1 LGVHFAIT
9 LLVRRRLDRP
19 SWTVTSL
26 YAAGAI
32 GASVLLPRI
41 ESRLLPTLVSPVSVA
56 AATAIYSS
64 IAAGM
69 IALTGIVFS
78 LSFVMVQ
85 FSAAAYSPRLMLR
98 FSRDPLLA
106 HAFGTFTATFLS
118 AIAAL
123 GWIDPAGAPGRVPLI
138 STVMVFALLLASVA
152 MFVGLINRVATLQI
166 NRALA
171 FAGDQGRTAI
181 DVIYPHWASAP
192 PDIAPRRPA
201 MAAATQVVAH
211 RGSASRRRRSAIDA
225 IVEVAVAIG
234 DTVEESMPVVRVF
247 GARIPID
254 ERDLAK
260 CIALGMERTF
270 DQDPKYAIRL
280 LVDTAIRALSP
291 AINDPTTAVQ
301 ALDQIGDLLVR
312 LGRRRL
318 EIGSVYDDRGAIFS
332 GSPSGRFPAAAPGAC
347 RSCAACMR

>member
-1 LGVHFAIT
+1 V
-9 LLVRRRLDRP
+9 D
-19 SWTVTSL
+19 SDSL

-32 GASVLLPRI
+32 GASLLLPRI
-41 ESRLLPTLVSPVSVA
+41 ENRLLPTLISLVSVA

-85 FSAAAYSPRLMLR
+85 FSATAYSPRLVLW
-98 FSRDPLLA
+98 FFRDPLLA
-106 HAFGTFTATFLS
+106 HACGTFTATFLY
-118 AIAAL
+118 ATAAL

-152 MFVGLINRVATLQI
+152 MFVGLINRVAMLQI

-181 DVIYPHWASAP
+181 DVIYPHWASAL

-211 RGSASRRRRSAIDA
+211 RGPPLAVEGVQVEKLVALASAADA

-247 GARIPID
+247 GARIPTD
-254 ERDLAK
+254 ERDPAK
-260 CIALGMERTF
+260 CIALGMEH
-270 DQDPKYAIRL
+270 L
-280 LVDTAIRALSP
+280 
-291 AINDPTTAVQ
+291 
-301 ALDQIGDLLVR
+301 
-312 LGRRRL
+312 
-318 EIGSVYDDRGAIFS
+318 
-332 GSPSGRFPAAAPGAC
+332 
-347 RSCAACMR
+347 